1 MVRKQAW
8 NVMGSLVLACAL
20 LPAMGVLAATPAPSL
35 CEASEVVVLTCELK
49 GSRTM
54 LSLCAGAN
62 FPAPGASLQYRFGAP
77 GKVELRYP
85 EGHPNARKAFLY
97 SATGYSGGG
106 EVHIR
111 FANGAYDY
119 ILFERTVQV
128 ESGGKRKPQFSA
140 GVVTRKAQKVLSV
153 RTCAQGSALRLDVAD
168 QLPAEEFETID
179 ELP

>member
-1 MVRKQAW
+1 MNK
-8 NVMGSLVLACAL
+8 SILVLTCAL
-20 LPAMGVLAATPAPSL
+20 LPAMGAQAATAAPSL
-35 CEASEVVVLTCELK
+35 CEASQAVVLTCSLK
-49 GSRTM
+49 GSAKL
-54 LSLCAGAN
+54 LSLCADAN

-85 EGHPNARKAFLY
+85 EAQPNGRKSFFY

-106 EVHIR
+106 EAHIR

-128 ESGGKRKPQFSA
+128 ETAGKRKPQFTA
-140 GVVTRKAQKVLSV
+140 GVVTRKAGKVLSV
-153 RTCAQGSALRLDVAD
+153 RTCAQGGAWQVDVAD
-168 QLPAEEFETID
+168 LLPAEEFEYID